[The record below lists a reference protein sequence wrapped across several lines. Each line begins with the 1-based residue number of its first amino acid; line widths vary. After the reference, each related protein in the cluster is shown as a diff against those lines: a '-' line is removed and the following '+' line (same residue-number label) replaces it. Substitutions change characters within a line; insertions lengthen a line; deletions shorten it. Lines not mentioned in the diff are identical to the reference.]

1 MSLVYITYHDENIF
15 DVDKEKDYFTTREK
29 LKYISKYRQMVKEEK
44 QARHI
49 VELPD
54 RKKLL
59 TSAVKNNHQTMGYA
73 QTPVE
78 LPCNFLKKNSGV
90 KWQRLNEHV
99 CPPKKEIPPV
109 PHFSRSP
116 GNNIAK
122 DNKKELLIKKEK
134 EDLLCPHTRYFKG
147 HEHRANFVAINVDLI
162 KNLKA
167 KKPPPRYVDTPKGD
181 RHNLLN
187 TGLVPQY
194 ICSKNFAKVPCYL
207 NARKKFLSKLNAQCE
222 NARLEA
228 ENACLRADRYSGVKK
243 LTQEERQEILKG
255 LKTNFAELFKTYQSL
270 SLYTDTVAK
279 KLHKSKIENDLRQ
292 LEQDIY
298 VMEQNPEIYVSEY

>member
-29 LKYISKYRQMVKEEK
+29 LNYTSKFRNMVKEEK

-59 TSAVKNNHQTMGYA
+59 TSAIKNNHQTMGYA
-73 QTPVE
+73 QTPKD
-78 LPCNFLKKNSGV
+78 LPCNFLKKNNGI
-90 KWQRLNEHV
+90 KWQRLNEHK

-109 PHFSRSP
+109 PKFL
-116 GNNIAK
+116 A
-122 DNKKELLIKKEK
+122 NKHGEKPIDKEI
-134 EDLLCPHTRYFKG
+134 HA
-147 HEHRANFVAINVDLI
+147 HRANFIAVNIDLI
-162 KNLKA
+162 KNLKC
-167 KKPPPRYVDTPKGD
+167 KRPPPRYVDTPKGD

-194 ICSKNFAKVPCYL
+194 ICSKKFAKVPNYL
-207 NARKKFLSKLNAQCE
+207 NGRKLFLNKLNAQCV

-228 ENACLRADRYSGVKK
+228 ENACVRPVERFPGVKK
-243 LTQEERQEILKG
+243 LTLNERQEILEG
-255 LKTNFAELFKTYQSL
+255 LKTNFTELFKNYQRL
-270 SLYTDTVAK
+270 SLHTDTIAK
-279 KLHKSKIENDLRQ
+279 KLHKSKLENDLRQ

-298 VMEQNPEIYVSEY
+298 LMEHNPDIYVSEY